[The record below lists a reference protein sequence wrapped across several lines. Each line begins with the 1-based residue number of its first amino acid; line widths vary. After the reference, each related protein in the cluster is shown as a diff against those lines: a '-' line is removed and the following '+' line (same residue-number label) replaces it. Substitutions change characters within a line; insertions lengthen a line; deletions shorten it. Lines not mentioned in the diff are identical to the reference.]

1 MKMKKLGNILTT
13 LSSVAW
19 TLFPIKHFSWMPRK
33 GELII
38 DLIQL
43 VLFGIAGSLLA
54 STMRKAEKLEKELDA
69 LKETKDEEP
78 KEE

>member
-1 MKMKKLGNILTT
+1 MKMKKLGNILMT
-13 LSSVAW
+13 L
-19 TLFPIKHFSWMPRK
+19 LFVIWMLFSLKHFSWMPRM

-38 DLIQL
+38 DLIQI
-43 VLFGIAGSLLA
+43 VLFAIGGPLLA